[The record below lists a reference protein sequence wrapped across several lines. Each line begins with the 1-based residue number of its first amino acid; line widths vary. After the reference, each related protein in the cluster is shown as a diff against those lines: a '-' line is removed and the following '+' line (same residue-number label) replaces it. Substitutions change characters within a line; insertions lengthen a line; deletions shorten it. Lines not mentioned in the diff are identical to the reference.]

1 MIHKSSFSIKSV
13 QILEKI
19 TTFAV
24 SIKCTDKGKKFIKKM
39 INRNLIRIRI
49 VQLVYSWY
57 QGTNKYLRK
66 AEKELL
72 FGLQK
77 SYDLY
82 YYMLLLM
89 IEITKMYNDR
99 VETKRNKFLPTEEDI
114 NPNTHIL
121 KNKFILQLEGNDQLS
136 SYINE
141 RPMSWTNNE
150 TIVRHILESILESDT
165 YLNYS
170 QIDNPTYNEDREFW
184 RKIFKQFICGNEELD
199 ELLEDECIYWNDDIE
214 IVQSFVLKTIKKF
227 SEELGTKQLLLPM
240 FKDEEDKNFALKLL
254 HETVLSENK
263 FRELIESHTDKWD
276 FERIALMDLVIMQ
289 IALAEIFSFDSIPIN
304 VSLNEYIEI
313 SKSYSTPK
321 SGTFIN
327 GILNAIVQ
335 YIKKENIIFKN

>member
-1 MIHKSSFSIKSV
+1 
-13 QILEKI
+13 
-19 TTFAV
+19 
-24 SIKCTDKGKKFIKKM
+24 M
-39 INRNLIRIRI
+39 INRNLIRIRV

-57 QGTNKYLRK
+57 QGTNKDLRK

-82 YYMLLLM
+82 YYMFLLM
-89 IEITKMYNDR
+89 IEVTKMYDSR
-99 VETKRNKFLPTEEDI
+99 VETKRNKFLPTNEDI
-114 NPNTHIL
+114 NPNTQML
-121 KNKFILQLEGNDQLS
+121 RNKFILQLENNDQLS

-141 RPMSWTNNE
+141 RPMSWSENE
-150 TIVRHILESILESDT
+150 TFVKNLLETILSSDT
-165 YLNYS
+165 YLHYS
-170 QIDNPTYNEDREFW
+170 QIDNPTYDEDREFW
-184 RKIFKQFICGNEELD
+184 RKIFKQYIYGNEELD
-199 ELLEDECIYWNDDIE
+199 SLLEDECIYWNDDVE

-240 FKDEEDKNFALKLL
+240 FKDEEDKKFALKLL

-263 FRELIESHTDKWD
+263 IRELIEKHTEKWD

-289 IALAEIFSFDSIPIN
+289 IAMAEIFSFDSIPVN

-313 SKSYSTPK
+313 AKSYSTPK